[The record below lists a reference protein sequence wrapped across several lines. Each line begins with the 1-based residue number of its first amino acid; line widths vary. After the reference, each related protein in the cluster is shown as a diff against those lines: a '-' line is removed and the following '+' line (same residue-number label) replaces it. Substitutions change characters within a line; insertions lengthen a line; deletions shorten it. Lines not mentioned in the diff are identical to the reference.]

1 MNIKELITDVDG
13 VLTDGKY
20 FYSVDGKVMK
30 QFGPHD
36 SDGLKIL
43 KSLGIKVRA
52 ITADHRGFQVSKKR
66 LDDLGIEITLVS
78 EADRGSWMSDNCD
91 LDSTVFI
98 GDGLYD
104 AAVMKLCALGF
115 APANALRIT
124 KNSADYVT
132 DACGGEGVL
141 LEVAL
146 IILKLVD
153 IKRYETLTGGI
164 ANERNL

>member
-1 MNIKELITDVDG
+1 MNIQELITDVDG

-52 ITADHRGFQVSKKR
+52 ITADHRGFQVSKTR
-66 LDDLGIEITLVS
+66 LDDMGIELTLVS

-91 LDSTVFI
+91 LVSTVFV
-98 GDGLYD
+98 GDGLHD

-115 APANALRIT
+115 APANALQIT

-132 DACGGEGVL
+132 AARGGEGVL

-146 IILKLVD
+146 KILELID
-153 IKRYETLTGGI
+153 IKRYENLTRGI
-164 ANERNL
+164 TNE

>member
-1 MNIKELITDVDG
+1 MNIQELIADVDG

-52 ITADHRGFQVSKKR
+52 ITADHRGFQVSKTR
-66 LDDLGIEITLVS
+66 LDDMGIELTLVS

-91 LDSTVFI
+91 LDSTAFV
-98 GDGLYD
+98 GDGLHD

-115 APANALRIT
+115 APANALQIT

-132 DACGGEGVL
+132 AARGGEGVL

-146 IILKLVD
+146 TILELVD
-153 IKRYETLTGGI
+153 IKRYENLTRGI
-164 ANERNL
+164 TNE